1 MVEPFETGCGESGFR
16 YTILRFIIHIMKRFL
31 SSLTVLFIAAVSV
44 FSQESKQSPF
54 VGAWDWS
61 ENIDSVQCFWI
72 DIGER
77 NDSLLFAIGGV
88 FYCGNKIHT
97 GGYDS
102 EFNDIAQVRVKKR
115 PSKIIKSKISESLSN
130 FYGSYEDENKYN
142 LVSFDLLNDTTM
154 RFILN
159 DNKGYWPDTAI
170 MFRRDRKNRKFSLEE
185 EPLLY
190 KKEVK

>member
-1 MVEPFETGCGESGFR
+1 
-16 YTILRFIIHIMKRFL
+16 MKRFL

>member
-1 MVEPFETGCGESGFR
+1 
-16 YTILRFIIHIMKRFL
+16 MKRFL

-54 VGAWDWS
+54 VGAWDWR
-61 ENIDSVQCFWI
+61 EDIDSVQHFRI
-72 DIGER
+72 SIGER
-77 NDSLLFAIGGV
+77 NDSLLISIGGT
-88 FYCGNKIHT
+88 FYR
-97 GGYDS
+97 GYKLHGPNFGADGKYV
-102 EFNDIAQVRVKKR
+102 AQVRVKKR

-142 LVSFDLLNDTTM
+142 LVSFELLNDTTM

>member
-1 MVEPFETGCGESGFR
+1 
-16 YTILRFIIHIMKRFL
+16 MKRFL

-61 ENIDSVQCFWI
+61 EDIDSVQCFWI

-115 PSKIIKSKISESLSN
+115 HTKIIKSKISEGVSN
-130 FYGSYEDENKYN
+130 FYAYSSADDKKYN
-142 LVSFDLLNDTTM
+142 LVSFELLNDTTM
-154 RFILN
+154 RFVLN

-170 MFRRDRKNRKFSLEE
+170 LFRRDRENRIFSLKEDF
-185 EPLLY
+185 LLY

>member
-1 MVEPFETGCGESGFR
+1 MNRRKKASIYNTKIYHLYYEKISFVTE
-16 YTILRFIIHIMKRFL
+16 
-31 SSLTVLFIAAVSV
+31 TVLFIVAVSV

-61 ENIDSVQCFWI
+61 EDIDSVQCFWI

-115 PSKIIKSKISESLSN
+115 HTKIIKSEISDSLSN
-130 FYGSYEDENKYN
+130 FYRSYEDENKYN
-142 LVSFDLLNDTTM
+142 LVSFELLNDTTM

-159 DNKGYWPDTAI
+159 DNKGYWLGTAI
-170 MFRRDRKNRKFSLEE
+170 MFRHDRENRKFSLEE

>member
-1 MVEPFETGCGESGFR
+1 MNQRKKASIYNTKIYHLYYEKISFVTE
-16 YTILRFIIHIMKRFL
+16 
-31 SSLTVLFIAAVSV
+31 TVLFIVAVSV

-61 ENIDSVQCFWI
+61 EDIDSVQCFWI

-115 PSKIIKSKISESLSN
+115 HTKIIKSKISEGVSN
-130 FYGSYEDENKYN
+130 FYAYSSADDKKYN
-142 LVSFDLLNDTTM
+142 LVSFELLNDTTM
-154 RFILN
+154 QFILN

-170 MFRRDRKNRKFSLEE
+170 LFRRDRKNREFSLEE

>member
-1 MVEPFETGCGESGFR
+1 
-16 YTILRFIIHIMKRFL
+16 MKRFL
-31 SSLTVLFIAAVSV
+31 SSLLVLFVAAVSV

-61 ENIDSVQCFWI
+61 EDIDSVQHFRI
-72 DIGER
+72 SIGER

-115 PSKIIKSKISESLSN
+115 PSKTIKSKISESNSS
-130 FYGSYEDENKYN
+130 FYASDPKKYN
-142 LVSFDLLNDTTM
+142 LVSFELLNDTTM
-154 RFILN
+154 LFILN
-159 DNKGYWPDTAI
+159 DNKAYWPDTAI
-170 MFRRDRKNRKFSLEE
+170 MFRRDRENRIFSTKEDYW
-185 EPLLY
+185 LY

>member
-1 MVEPFETGCGESGFR
+1 MNQRKKASIYNTKIYHLYYEKISFVTE
-16 YTILRFIIHIMKRFL
+16 
-31 SSLTVLFIAAVSV
+31 TVLFIVAVSV

-61 ENIDSVQCFWI
+61 EDIDSVQCFWI

-115 PSKIIKSKISESLSN
+115 HTKIIKSKISESLSN
-130 FYGSYEDENKYN
+130 FYRSYEEGNKYN
-142 LVSFDLLNDTTM
+142 LVSFELLNDTTM

-159 DNKGYWPDTAI
+159 NNKGYWPDTAI
-170 MFRRDRKNRKFSLEE
+170 LFRRDRKNRKFSLEE

-190 KKEVK
+190 KKKLK